1 MDDTL
6 AGKAA
11 LVTGASSGL
20 GRQLAICLARGGAR
34 VALAARRLSRL
45 DAVAGE
51 IADFGGQAIPIAL
64 DVTDAAS
71 VAGGVAA
78 AEDTLGALDILVNNA
93 GIAGAGW
100 ISDTDV
106 AAFDRVMDT
115 NLKGAWLVATEV
127 GRRMIEG
134 GRGGAIVNMASIAG
148 IRAHRQLSVYG
159 MSKAALIQMTRSM
172 ALEWAR
178 YRIRVNALAPGY
190 IETEMNEAFF
200 QREDGRRVIES
211 LPNQRI
217 GRPADIEGP
226 LMLLVSDAG
235 AFIHRQRTHGGRRP
249 GPLDRDF
256 PFGHLIG
263 ELSQAAVWTEGVVIV
278 PPGFDRKRCGH
289 TTPSS

>member
-34 VALAARRLSRL
+34 VALAARRLARL

-235 AFIHRQRTHGGRRP
+235 AFITGSVLTVDDGQG
-249 GPLDRDF
+249 L
-256 PFGHLIG
+256 
-263 ELSQAAVWTEGVVIV
+263 
-278 PPGFDRKRCGH
+278 
-289 TTPSS
+289 